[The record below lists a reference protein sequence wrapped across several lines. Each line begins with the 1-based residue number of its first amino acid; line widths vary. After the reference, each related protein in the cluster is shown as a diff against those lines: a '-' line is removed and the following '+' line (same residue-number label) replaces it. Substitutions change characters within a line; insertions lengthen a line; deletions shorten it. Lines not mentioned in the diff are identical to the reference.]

1 MAGLPNSSKALQQ
14 WQHLFEEKGVSRT
27 EQARQHLQQML
38 RLGLPTRKH
47 EDWKYTPLEGLTH
60 SQFIQQCATISAAQR
75 DALAL
80 QIDAVRLVFVDG
92 RFMPELSDSTQ
103 NSGFDVSVRDERQTL
118 AAPVHPEVFLHLTE
132 SLAQCVTYIQV
143 RRNQRPTRPLLL
155 MHITQG
161 VDSDELNTA
170 HYRHHLALAEG
181 AEATVI
187 EHYVSLTAAK
197 HFTGARLTM
206 NVADNAQLRHIK
218 LAFENASSYHFA
230 HNDLLLAT
238 DASAFSHSFLL
249 GAAVL
254 RHHSSSQLNG
264 ENATLRLNSLAMPVK
279 NEVCDTRTWLE
290 HNKGYCNSRQLHKTI
305 VSDKGRAVFNGLINV
320 AQHAIKTDGQMTN
333 NNLLLGKLAEVD
345 TKPQLEIYADDVKC
359 SHGATIGRIDD
370 EQMFYLQSRGIRQQE
385 ARHMILYAFAAEL
398 TEAIHDSALK
408 QQVLARIGQRLPGA
422 GMTFPVEK
430 VRADFPILQREV
442 NGLPLAYLDSAAS
455 AQKPNQVIDAE
466 SAFYRHGYAAVHRGI
481 HTLSAQATE
490 SMENVRKQASR
501 FINARSAEE
510 LVFVRGTTEGIN
522 LVANSWGTENIRA
535 GDNIII
541 SEMEHHANIVPW
553 QMLCERKGAELR
565 VIPLHPD
572 GTLRLETLA
581 ALFDDRT
588 RLLAITHVSNV
599 LGTENPLPD
608 MIALA
613 RQHGAK
619 VLVDGAQAVMHH
631 AVDVQALDCDFY
643 VFSGHKLYGPT
654 GIGILYVKEAL
665 LQEMPP
671 WEGGGSM
678 ISTVSL
684 TQGTTWA
691 KAPWRFEAG
700 TPNTGGII
708 GLGAAIDYVTSLG
721 LDKIGD
727 YEQMLMRYALEQL
740 AQVPDI
746 TLYGPAQRL
755 GVITFNLGKHHAYD
769 VGSFLDNYGIAVRTG
784 HHCAMPLMA
793 WYGVPAMCRASLAM
807 YNTHEEVDR
816 LVAGLTRIH
825 RLLG

>member
-1 MAGLPNSSKALQQ
+1 
-14 WQHLFEEKGVSRT
+14 
-27 EQARQHLQQML
+27 
-38 RLGLPTRKH
+38 
-47 EDWKYTPLEGLTH
+47 
-60 SQFIQQCATISAAQR
+60 
-75 DALAL
+75 
-80 QIDAVRLVFVDG
+80 
-92 RFMPELSDSTQ
+92 
-103 NSGFDVSVRDERQTL
+103 
-118 AAPVHPEVFLHLTE
+118 
-132 SLAQCVTYIQV
+132 
-143 RRNQRPTRPLLL
+143 
-155 MHITQG
+155 
-161 VDSDELNTA
+161 
-170 HYRHHLALAEG
+170 
-181 AEATVI
+181 
-187 EHYVSLTAAK
+187 
-197 HFTGARLTM
+197 
-206 NVADNAQLRHIK
+206 
-218 LAFENASSYHFA
+218 
-230 HNDLLLAT
+230 
-238 DASAFSHSFLL
+238 
-249 GAAVL
+249 
-254 RHHSSSQLNG
+254 
-264 ENATLRLNSLAMPVK
+264 
-279 NEVCDTRTWLE
+279 
-290 HNKGYCNSRQLHKTI
+290 
-305 VSDKGRAVFNGLINV
+305 
-320 AQHAIKTDGQMTN
+320 
-333 NNLLLGKLAEVD
+333 
-345 TKPQLEIYADDVKC
+345 
-359 SHGATIGRIDD
+359 
-370 EQMFYLQSRGIRQQE
+370 
-385 ARHMILYAFAAEL
+385 
-398 TEAIHDSALK
+398 
-408 QQVLARIGQRLPGA
+408 
-422 GMTFPVEK
+422 MTFPVEK

-501 FINARSAEE
+501 LINARSAEE

-565 VIPLHPD
+565 VIPLYPD

-755 GVITFNLGKHHAYD
+755 GVIAFNLGKHHAYD

-807 YNTHEEVDR
+807 YNIHEEVDR

>member
-1 MAGLPNSSKALQQ
+1 
-14 WQHLFEEKGVSRT
+14 
-27 EQARQHLQQML
+27 
-38 RLGLPTRKH
+38 
-47 EDWKYTPLEGLTH
+47 
-60 SQFIQQCATISAAQR
+60 
-75 DALAL
+75 
-80 QIDAVRLVFVDG
+80 
-92 RFMPELSDSTQ
+92 
-103 NSGFDVSVRDERQTL
+103 
-118 AAPVHPEVFLHLTE
+118 
-132 SLAQCVTYIQV
+132 
-143 RRNQRPTRPLLL
+143 
-155 MHITQG
+155 
-161 VDSDELNTA
+161 
-170 HYRHHLALAEG
+170 
-181 AEATVI
+181 
-187 EHYVSLTAAK
+187 
-197 HFTGARLTM
+197 
-206 NVADNAQLRHIK
+206 
-218 LAFENASSYHFA
+218 
-230 HNDLLLAT
+230 
-238 DASAFSHSFLL
+238 
-249 GAAVL
+249 
-254 RHHSSSQLNG
+254 
-264 ENATLRLNSLAMPVK
+264 
-279 NEVCDTRTWLE
+279 
-290 HNKGYCNSRQLHKTI
+290 
-305 VSDKGRAVFNGLINV
+305 
-320 AQHAIKTDGQMTN
+320 
-333 NNLLLGKLAEVD
+333 
-345 TKPQLEIYADDVKC
+345 
-359 SHGATIGRIDD
+359 
-370 EQMFYLQSRGIRQQE
+370 
-385 ARHMILYAFAAEL
+385 
-398 TEAIHDSALK
+398 
-408 QQVLARIGQRLPGA
+408 
-422 GMTFPVEK
+422 MTFPVEK

-481 HTLSAQATE
+481 HTLSSQATE

-746 TLYGPAQRL
+746 TLYGLAQRL
-755 GVITFNLGKHHAYD
+755 GVIAFNLGKHHAYD

>member
-1 MAGLPNSSKALQQ
+1 
-14 WQHLFEEKGVSRT
+14 
-27 EQARQHLQQML
+27 
-38 RLGLPTRKH
+38 
-47 EDWKYTPLEGLTH
+47 
-60 SQFIQQCATISAAQR
+60 
-75 DALAL
+75 
-80 QIDAVRLVFVDG
+80 
-92 RFMPELSDSTQ
+92 
-103 NSGFDVSVRDERQTL
+103 
-118 AAPVHPEVFLHLTE
+118 
-132 SLAQCVTYIQV
+132 
-143 RRNQRPTRPLLL
+143 
-155 MHITQG
+155 
-161 VDSDELNTA
+161 
-170 HYRHHLALAEG
+170 
-181 AEATVI
+181 
-187 EHYVSLTAAK
+187 
-197 HFTGARLTM
+197 
-206 NVADNAQLRHIK
+206 
-218 LAFENASSYHFA
+218 
-230 HNDLLLAT
+230 
-238 DASAFSHSFLL
+238 
-249 GAAVL
+249 
-254 RHHSSSQLNG
+254 
-264 ENATLRLNSLAMPVK
+264 
-279 NEVCDTRTWLE
+279 
-290 HNKGYCNSRQLHKTI
+290 
-305 VSDKGRAVFNGLINV
+305 
-320 AQHAIKTDGQMTN
+320 
-333 NNLLLGKLAEVD
+333 
-345 TKPQLEIYADDVKC
+345 
-359 SHGATIGRIDD
+359 
-370 EQMFYLQSRGIRQQE
+370 
-385 ARHMILYAFAAEL
+385 
-398 TEAIHDSALK
+398 
-408 QQVLARIGQRLPGA
+408 
-422 GMTFPVEK
+422 MTFPVEK

-755 GVITFNLGKHHAYD
+755 SVIAFNLGKYHAYD

>member
-1 MAGLPNSSKALQQ
+1 
-14 WQHLFEEKGVSRT
+14 
-27 EQARQHLQQML
+27 
-38 RLGLPTRKH
+38 
-47 EDWKYTPLEGLTH
+47 
-60 SQFIQQCATISAAQR
+60 
-75 DALAL
+75 
-80 QIDAVRLVFVDG
+80 
-92 RFMPELSDSTQ
+92 
-103 NSGFDVSVRDERQTL
+103 
-118 AAPVHPEVFLHLTE
+118 
-132 SLAQCVTYIQV
+132 
-143 RRNQRPTRPLLL
+143 
-155 MHITQG
+155 
-161 VDSDELNTA
+161 
-170 HYRHHLALAEG
+170 
-181 AEATVI
+181 
-187 EHYVSLTAAK
+187 
-197 HFTGARLTM
+197 
-206 NVADNAQLRHIK
+206 
-218 LAFENASSYHFA
+218 
-230 HNDLLLAT
+230 
-238 DASAFSHSFLL
+238 
-249 GAAVL
+249 
-254 RHHSSSQLNG
+254 
-264 ENATLRLNSLAMPVK
+264 
-279 NEVCDTRTWLE
+279 
-290 HNKGYCNSRQLHKTI
+290 
-305 VSDKGRAVFNGLINV
+305 
-320 AQHAIKTDGQMTN
+320 
-333 NNLLLGKLAEVD
+333 
-345 TKPQLEIYADDVKC
+345 
-359 SHGATIGRIDD
+359 
-370 EQMFYLQSRGIRQQE
+370 
-385 ARHMILYAFAAEL
+385 
-398 TEAIHDSALK
+398 
-408 QQVLARIGQRLPGA
+408 
-422 GMTFPVEK
+422 MTFPVEK

-455 AQKPNQVIDAE
+455 DQKPNQVIDAE

-755 GVITFNLGKHHAYD
+755 GVIAFNLGKHHAYD

>member
-1 MAGLPNSSKALQQ
+1 
-14 WQHLFEEKGVSRT
+14 
-27 EQARQHLQQML
+27 
-38 RLGLPTRKH
+38 
-47 EDWKYTPLEGLTH
+47 
-60 SQFIQQCATISAAQR
+60 
-75 DALAL
+75 
-80 QIDAVRLVFVDG
+80 
-92 RFMPELSDSTQ
+92 
-103 NSGFDVSVRDERQTL
+103 
-118 AAPVHPEVFLHLTE
+118 
-132 SLAQCVTYIQV
+132 
-143 RRNQRPTRPLLL
+143 
-155 MHITQG
+155 
-161 VDSDELNTA
+161 
-170 HYRHHLALAEG
+170 
-181 AEATVI
+181 
-187 EHYVSLTAAK
+187 
-197 HFTGARLTM
+197 
-206 NVADNAQLRHIK
+206 
-218 LAFENASSYHFA
+218 
-230 HNDLLLAT
+230 
-238 DASAFSHSFLL
+238 
-249 GAAVL
+249 
-254 RHHSSSQLNG
+254 
-264 ENATLRLNSLAMPVK
+264 
-279 NEVCDTRTWLE
+279 
-290 HNKGYCNSRQLHKTI
+290 
-305 VSDKGRAVFNGLINV
+305 
-320 AQHAIKTDGQMTN
+320 
-333 NNLLLGKLAEVD
+333 
-345 TKPQLEIYADDVKC
+345 
-359 SHGATIGRIDD
+359 
-370 EQMFYLQSRGIRQQE
+370 
-385 ARHMILYAFAAEL
+385 
-398 TEAIHDSALK
+398 
-408 QQVLARIGQRLPGA
+408 
-422 GMTFPVEK
+422 MTFPVEK

-565 VIPLHPD
+565 VIPLYPD

-755 GVITFNLGKHHAYD
+755 GVIAFNLGKHHAYD

-807 YNTHEEVDR
+807 YNIHEEVDR

-825 RLLG
+825 CLLG

>member
-1 MAGLPNSSKALQQ
+1 
-14 WQHLFEEKGVSRT
+14 
-27 EQARQHLQQML
+27 
-38 RLGLPTRKH
+38 
-47 EDWKYTPLEGLTH
+47 
-60 SQFIQQCATISAAQR
+60 
-75 DALAL
+75 
-80 QIDAVRLVFVDG
+80 
-92 RFMPELSDSTQ
+92 
-103 NSGFDVSVRDERQTL
+103 
-118 AAPVHPEVFLHLTE
+118 
-132 SLAQCVTYIQV
+132 
-143 RRNQRPTRPLLL
+143 
-155 MHITQG
+155 
-161 VDSDELNTA
+161 
-170 HYRHHLALAEG
+170 
-181 AEATVI
+181 
-187 EHYVSLTAAK
+187 
-197 HFTGARLTM
+197 
-206 NVADNAQLRHIK
+206 
-218 LAFENASSYHFA
+218 
-230 HNDLLLAT
+230 
-238 DASAFSHSFLL
+238 
-249 GAAVL
+249 
-254 RHHSSSQLNG
+254 
-264 ENATLRLNSLAMPVK
+264 
-279 NEVCDTRTWLE
+279 
-290 HNKGYCNSRQLHKTI
+290 
-305 VSDKGRAVFNGLINV
+305 
-320 AQHAIKTDGQMTN
+320 
-333 NNLLLGKLAEVD
+333 
-345 TKPQLEIYADDVKC
+345 
-359 SHGATIGRIDD
+359 
-370 EQMFYLQSRGIRQQE
+370 
-385 ARHMILYAFAAEL
+385 
-398 TEAIHDSALK
+398 
-408 QQVLARIGQRLPGA
+408 
-422 GMTFPVEK
+422 MTFPVEK

-565 VIPLHPD
+565 VIPLYPD

-654 GIGILYVKEAL
+654 GIGILYVKEAF

-755 GVITFNLGKHHAYD
+755 GVIAFNLGKHHAYD

>member
-1 MAGLPNSSKALQQ
+1 
-14 WQHLFEEKGVSRT
+14 
-27 EQARQHLQQML
+27 
-38 RLGLPTRKH
+38 
-47 EDWKYTPLEGLTH
+47 
-60 SQFIQQCATISAAQR
+60 
-75 DALAL
+75 
-80 QIDAVRLVFVDG
+80 
-92 RFMPELSDSTQ
+92 
-103 NSGFDVSVRDERQTL
+103 
-118 AAPVHPEVFLHLTE
+118 
-132 SLAQCVTYIQV
+132 
-143 RRNQRPTRPLLL
+143 
-155 MHITQG
+155 
-161 VDSDELNTA
+161 
-170 HYRHHLALAEG
+170 
-181 AEATVI
+181 
-187 EHYVSLTAAK
+187 
-197 HFTGARLTM
+197 
-206 NVADNAQLRHIK
+206 
-218 LAFENASSYHFA
+218 
-230 HNDLLLAT
+230 
-238 DASAFSHSFLL
+238 
-249 GAAVL
+249 
-254 RHHSSSQLNG
+254 
-264 ENATLRLNSLAMPVK
+264 
-279 NEVCDTRTWLE
+279 
-290 HNKGYCNSRQLHKTI
+290 
-305 VSDKGRAVFNGLINV
+305 
-320 AQHAIKTDGQMTN
+320 
-333 NNLLLGKLAEVD
+333 
-345 TKPQLEIYADDVKC
+345 
-359 SHGATIGRIDD
+359 
-370 EQMFYLQSRGIRQQE
+370 
-385 ARHMILYAFAAEL
+385 
-398 TEAIHDSALK
+398 
-408 QQVLARIGQRLPGA
+408 
-422 GMTFPVEK
+422 MTFPVEK

-541 SEMEHHANIVPW
+541 SEMENHANIVPW

-755 GVITFNLGKHHAYD
+755 GVIAFNLGKHHAYD